1 MTRLVFKYILYR
13 IASNSFE
20 WIEVLVFC
28 PFMAF
33 FLWWDDKARMMLWD
47 MNVLLVGV
55 DLVSS
60 KGMTGVY
67 GWGWCPVGYKCLIT
81 TMQVIDKEK
90 ISIIKD
96 VQILGAYMW
105 KLNPRYIAS
114 PSLICEELSPRLEPV
129 VRRISPANLT
139 TLPWTWNRQS
149 RNVSLQSLSD
159 FLDLPVPN
167 TRSWNHLDEFNCHF
181 WHRPNPCVKRILG
194 LLNYST

>member
-1 MTRLVFKYILYR
+1 MMGWQGANDVMRYECTFGWRRLGLVKRDDWR
-13 IASNSFE
+13 IWMRLMPCGLQMS
-20 WIEVLVFC
+20 
-28 PFMAF
+28 
-33 FLWWDDKARMMLWD
+33 
-47 MNVLLVGV
+47 
-55 DLVSS
+55 
-60 KGMTGVY
+60 Y
-67 GWGWCPVGYKCLIT
+67 Y

-105 KLNPRYIAS
+105 KQNPRYIAS

-167 TRSWNHLDEFNCHF
+167 TRSWNHLNEFNCHF
-181 WHRPNPCVKRILG
+181 WHRPSPCVKRILG